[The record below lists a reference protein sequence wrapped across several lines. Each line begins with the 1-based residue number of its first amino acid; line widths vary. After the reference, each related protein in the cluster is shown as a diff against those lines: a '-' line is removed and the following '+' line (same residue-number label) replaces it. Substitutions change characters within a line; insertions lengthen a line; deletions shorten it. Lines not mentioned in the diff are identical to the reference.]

1 MKNKTT
7 AYDQAFKEQVVQYM
21 LDHPQTSYTK
31 ASRKFGCHPTTING
45 WMKQYHQNGDQ
56 VIIRGSGNYT
66 SDEAKEIARL
76 KKELKDTQD
85 ALEVLKNAI
94 SMVDD

>member
-31 ASRKFGCHPTTING
+31 ASRKFGCHPTTISG

-76 KKELKDTQD
+76 KKELKDSQD

-94 SMVDD
+94 SMVED